1 MKPWLRWIFV
11 LPAAIGAFAGVQ
23 MLIITGSLIGI
34 VDSSGGN
41 LWIQFIS
48 AVLCPV
54 AFVWCGSKT
63 APAYRFFTSICLTV
77 LFSMLAT
84 ILATLVFTHTVE
96 TKSSNGWLAICA
108 LAGIISSIVT
118 CYAIHEKEKAD
129 REAELNEWSVK
140 GALAGENARK
150 KLEEIEKSES
160 SKFSN
165 N

>member
-1 MKPWLRWIFV
+1 
-11 LPAAIGAFAGVQ
+11 
-23 MLIITGSLIGI
+23 MLIIIGSLIGI

-48 AVLCPV
+48 AVLCPA

-63 APAYRFFTSICLTV
+63 APSYRFFTSICLTV
-77 LFSMLAT
+77 LFSMLVAV
-84 ILATLVFTHTVE
+84 IATLVFTEGIKIKVN
-96 TKSSNGWLAICA
+96 SGWFVICA
-108 LAGIISSIVT
+108 LAGIVSSIVT